1 MIEKYISYISNYL
14 WQQSVKNIE
23 SVLSKEEMSRFNI
36 SDYYYLT
43 SIYFMEKPN
52 FGDVAER
59 LGLTKPAISAMVKRL
74 ITSGLLQKIQSSEDK
89 RIFYLD
95 LTDKARRIVEGDNEL
110 YLEFMQVISS
120 LIDDTQMEL
129 LECLLGQTVE
139 KLKNK

>member
-1 MIEKYISYISNYL
+1 MIEKHISYIAGYL

-23 SVLSKEEMSRFNI
+23 NILSKEDMSRFNI

-43 SIYFMEKPN
+43 SIYFMENPN

-74 ITSGLLQKIQSSEDK
+74 ISVGLLQKIQSPEDK
-89 RIFYLD
+89 RIFYLE
-95 LTDKARRIVEGDNEL
+95 LTDKAKCIIEGDNEL
-110 YLEFMQVISS
+110 FYEFIKVVGS

-129 LECLLGQTVE
+129 LECLLGQVVE